1 MELAPIE
8 SASIGQRQVVLL
20 DRWGRPAGTVDKSL
34 VHHDATPLHLAFSC
48 HVVRGDQVLLTR
60 RSAHKRTWP
69 GVWSNAC
76 CGHPQPGETL
86 RHAVARHLGDELGVA
101 PVRLAL
107 AFGDFAY
114 RAVMADGTVEHELCP
129 VVVAEITGTLR
140 PDPDESDDWQ
150 WVAWSALVARVATA
164 PDTLSPWSVAQVRHF
179 VAAGA
184 SAPDVLVGGDPADG
198 LLDVPPQRAHR
209 PSERRSDEVDP
220 LGAEL
225 QRVEDRLAG
234 FLDERRHDVPEA
246 SDATLALH
254 SAISSLTAAG
264 GKRLRPAF
272 VLGGHLAGGGTPG
285 DEAALD
291 AAAAVELLHTFALL
305 HDDVMDRSQTRRGR
319 ATAQL
324 SLRREHQSSS
334 GDVEWFGISAA
345 ILAGD
350 LAFVWADR
358 MFDPAGSGSRRARDL
373 FTTLRAEVIA
383 GQFLDLRAGCSAA
396 AGEGDALR
404 IALLKSARYTVT
416 RPLQIGAALA
426 GADDATIDRLAAYGD
441 ALGLAFQL
449 RDDVLSLFGDQRQTG
464 KSCTGDL
471 REGKRTLLVLRAL
484 ELATATDRIT
494 LEAGLGTAD
503 LDAAAA
509 QRCRE
514 VIADSGALAS
524 VEAAIEV
531 HLERAV
537 ALAAAFDAPAS
548 GVLLH
553 LAERAA
559 SRDR

>member
-1 MELAPIE
+1 M
-8 SASIGQRQVVLL
+8 
-20 DRWGRPAGTVDKSL
+20 WGRPAGAADKSL

-129 VVVAEITGTLR
+129 VVVAEITGAVR
-140 PDPDESDDWQ
+140 PDPDEADAWE
-150 WVAWSALVARVATA
+150 WVSWPALLARVDSA
-164 PDTLSPWSVAQVRHF
+164 PDTLSPWSVAQVRRF
-179 VAAGA
+179 IAAGA
-184 SAPDVLVGGDPADG
+184 SAADVLVRGDPADG
-198 LLDVPPQRAHR
+198 LLDVPPQRRARR
-209 PSERRSDEVDP
+209 PSARGPGETDP
-220 LGAEL
+220 LGADL
-225 QRVEDRLAG
+225 RRVEDRLGG
-234 FLDERRHDVPEA
+234 FLDERRRDVPEA
-246 SDATLALH
+246 SDAILALH
-254 SAISSLTAAG
+254 SAISSLTAEG

-285 DEAALD
+285 GEAALD

-305 HDDVMDRSQTRRGR
+305 HDDVMDRSHTRRGR

-324 SLRREHQSSS
+324 SLRRHHQGGT

-350 LAFVWADR
+350 LAFVWAD
-358 MFDPAGSGSRRARDL
+358 MLFDRVGTGRHRARDL

-383 GQFLDLRAGCSAA
+383 GQFLDLRAGCGPAV
-396 AGEGDALR
+396 GEGDAMR

-484 ELATATDRIT
+484 ELATATGRVT

-514 VIADSGALAS
+514 VIAGSGALAS
-524 VEAAIEV
+524 VEATIEV

-537 ALAAAFDAPAS
+537 ALAARFDPPAS